1 MSLSSPTPSTTI
13 EIILPPDQ
21 KIILEKA
28 AQIEGL
34 SLSEYLLKIATERAE
49 QSLLKSESITL
60 SENDWERVT
69 GALANPPE
77 INAALKTAINRY
89 QKHLVWLS

>member
-1 MSLSSPTPSTTI
+1 MSLSSPTPSTPI

-34 SLSEYLLKIATERAE
+34 SLSEYILQIATERAE

-60 SENDWERVT
+60 SEQDWDRVT
-69 GALANPPE
+69 EALANPPE
-77 INAALKTAINRY
+77 ITTALKTAINRY
-89 QKHLVWLS
+89 QKHRLDK